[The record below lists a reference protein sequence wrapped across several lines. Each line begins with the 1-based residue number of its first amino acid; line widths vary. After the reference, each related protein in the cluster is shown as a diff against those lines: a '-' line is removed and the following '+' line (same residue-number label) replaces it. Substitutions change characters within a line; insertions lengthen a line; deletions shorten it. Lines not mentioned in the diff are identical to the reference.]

1 MNSKEFGLI
10 IEDLVKKLRV
20 SYIDAVLQYCQDND
34 IDPSTVNPMINK
46 NLKDKIKTEAINL
59 RLVKDAKRGTLP
71 V

>member
-20 SYIDAVLQYCQDND
+20 SYMDAVLQYCQDNV

>member
-20 SYIDAVLQYCQDND
+20 SYMDAVLQYCQDND

-46 NLKDKIKTEAINL
+46 NLKDKI
-59 RLVKDAKRGTLP
+59 
-71 V
+71 